1 MKVMESDIKEESFP
15 ASEDEF
21 DYGSSEENDSFEFN
35 SEIVEV
41 EINPRELSVLLQE
54 LSRIK
59 NLKTQVV
66 QQEELQEQQ
75 NEYKLCSDDDN
86 DVPFDI
92 PTTVQHQQQEFI
104 VSKVDDDK
112 LENEAFFNEIDDD
125 NHQDYSDLDIKK
137 PITLNNSDENLE
149 STLKLEKDAR
159 QTRFSLVLKKLD
171 DYLLTKF
178 LKTRHQHVRVHLLQT
193 IMENHCRAE
202 KYPTISE
209 PTKLGKGQFMCHKCY
224 GVYSERKLVV
234 RHIKETHDKATNFK
248 CEYCPRSF
256 VSLGTLTTHVHQ
268 LHRQIFRYNC
278 PKCPEFKSQRK
289 IPLIEHL
296 IVEHQVP
303 EDAVES
309 LIRSNYR
316 LKNQKNS
323 TDHNCQLC
331 DFSSKS
337 KTEYRDHM
345 RIKHETVPVEPECQ
359 LCFKL
364 FLDQD
369 SLSKHLCVVRLRLME
384 KLDKIESI
392 QGFYSCPLC
401 IQSFEDLQY
410 LKDHYLSLHAKDGPE
425 VAEYQ
430 EEVRQMHE
438 KRMKKK
444 KEQKSSCPQENSSIK
459 VENDSE
465 MTILCE
471 QCPFTTNSTKQ
482 LEHHIARVHQQR

>member
-1 MKVMESDIKEESFP
+1 MENDVKEETFP
-15 ASEDEF
+15 TSEEDEF
-21 DYGSSEENDSFEFN
+21 DCGSSEKNNSFKLN
-35 SEIVEV
+35 AEIVEV

-66 QQEELQEQQ
+66 QPDQQEVQD
-75 NEYKLCSDDDN
+75 EYKLCSDDDN
-86 DVPFDI
+86 DVPIDN
-92 PTTVQHQQQEFI
+92 PATVQHQQQEFI
-104 VSKVDDDK
+104 VSKVEDDFDP
-112 LENEAFFNEIDDD
+112 ENDDFFYEIDDD
-125 NHQDYSDLDIKK
+125 NHQVYSDDLDVKK
-137 PITLNNSDENLE
+137 PITLTNSDEYLE
-149 STLKLEKDAR
+149 NTSLTSLKNDAR
-159 QTRFSLVLKKLD
+159 QTRFSLILKKLD

-178 LKTRHQHVRVHLLQT
+178 LKTRHQHVRVQLLGT
-193 IMENHCRAE
+193 IMENHYRAE

-209 PTKLGKGQFMCHKCY
+209 PTKLAKGQFMCHKCY
-224 GVYSERKLVV
+224 GIYSERKLVV
-234 RHIKETHDKATNFK
+234 RHIKEAHDKATNFK

-256 VSLGTLTTHVHQ
+256 VSFGTLTTHVHQ

-278 PKCPEFKSQRK
+278 PKCQEFKSQRK

-296 IVEHQVP
+296 LAEHQIP

-309 LIRSNYR
+309 LIKSNYR
-316 LKNQKNS
+316 LKNKAL
-323 TDHNCQLC
+323 TDHKCQLC

-337 KTEYRDHM
+337 KTEYRNHM
-345 RIKHETVPVEPECQ
+345 RIKHETDPVEPECQ
-359 LCFKL
+359 LCFKV

-369 SLSKHLCVVRLRLME
+369 SLSKHLCVVRLRIIMM
-384 KLDKIESI
+384 LDKIQNV
-392 QGFYSCPLC
+392 QGHFSCPLC
-401 IQSFEDLQY
+401 SQSFEDLEY
-410 LKDHYLSLHAKDGPE
+410 LKDHYLSWHAQDAPE

-438 KRMKKK
+438 KRLKKK
-444 KEQKSSCPQENSSIK
+444 KEQKSSCHQEDSSVK
-459 VENDSE
+459 VEE